1 VGARSKRLRRMPGIW
16 DVIADSGLRKR
27 LRVGIPSPW
36 SHAFLSGTPTYVPL
50 PAIADFDRRLF
61 RPGRFQRSDL
71 GQCAKCLG
79 ALDRRQSHVR

>member
-1 VGARSKRLRRMPGIW
+1 MWGTQSKRLRRMPGIW

-50 PAIADFDRRLF
+50 PETTEIDTLEAR
-61 RPGRFQRSDL
+61 
-71 GQCAKCLG
+71 
-79 ALDRRQSHVR
+79 